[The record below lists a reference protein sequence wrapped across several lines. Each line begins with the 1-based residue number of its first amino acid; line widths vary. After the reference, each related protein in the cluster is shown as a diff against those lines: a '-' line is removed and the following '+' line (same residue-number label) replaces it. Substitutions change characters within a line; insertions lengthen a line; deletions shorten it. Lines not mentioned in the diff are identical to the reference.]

1 MKRDWVPHPYQRE
14 IVDHQLD
21 LARGAVWAGMGL
33 GKTVATLT
41 AIDALQLTGA
51 GPALVLAPLRVAQ
64 STWPEEA
71 RKWSH
76 LSGLD
81 VVPIAGT
88 PAERLAALRTDAAI
102 HTINY
107 EQIPWLVEQGE
118 WKWSTVIA
126 DESTRLKSFRLR
138 QGGKRAQALARVA
151 HAHVK
156 RWVNLTGT
164 PAPNGLKDLWGQT
177 WFLDRGERLGRTFS
191 AFSQRWFTTA
201 YNGFGLDPRP
211 GAQAEITG
219 LIKDLCL
226 TIDPKDWF
234 DLREPIVNN
243 VYVDLPPAARKVYR
257 EMEREMFA
265 AIGDRT
271 AEAFNAA
278 AVSQKCLQLA
288 NGAVYVDPLSDED
301 SPRSKEYREV
311 HDAKMEALASVIEEQ
326 NGAPLLVA
334 YQFRSDHARILRAFP
349 TARTLDTDPATIRD
363 WNAGRI
369 PILLAHPASAGHGLN
384 LQDGGSAICYFS
396 HWWNLEEREQIAERL
411 GPVRQAQAGHNRA
424 SFVYNIVARGTVDE
438 DVLARLTTKCSV
450 QDALRGAMKRR
461 A

>member
-1 MKRDWVPHPYQRE
+1 
-14 IVDHQLD
+14 
-21 LARGAVWAGMGL
+21 MGL

-41 AIDALQLTGA
+41 AIDALQLTGE

-107 EQIPWLVEQGE
+107 EQIPWLVEQGK

-156 RWVNLTGT
+156 RWINLTGT

-177 WFLDRGERLGRTFS
+177 WFLDRGVRLGSTYT
-191 AFSQRWFTTA
+191 AFTDRWFYSDPSGYGIQPLPTA
-201 YNGFGLDPRP
+201 RQQIEDRLRDV
-211 GAQAEITG
+211 
-219 LIKDLCL
+219 CL
-226 TIDPKDWF
+226 TIDKGLDV
-234 DLREPIVNN
+234 DTPIVNQL
-243 VYVDLPPAARKVYR
+243 YVDLPRKARQAYVD
-257 EMEREMFA
+257 MERTYFA
-265 AIGDRT
+265 ELGAAGAI
-271 AEAFNAA
+271 EAANAA
-278 AVSQKCLQLA
+278 AKSGKLLQLA
-288 NGAVYVDPLSDED
+288 NGAVYTDDDGSWT
-301 SPRSKEYREV
+301 EV
-311 HDAKMEALASVIEEQ
+311 HDAKLQALDSIIEEAA
-326 NGAPLLVA
+326 GAPVLVA
-334 YQFRSDHARILRAFP
+334 YHFRSDLARLQRAFP
-349 TARTLDTDPATIRD
+349 EAQVLDKDPSTIRR
-363 WNAGRI
+363 WNAGKI
-369 PILLAHPASAGHGLN
+369 PVLLAHPASAGHGLN
-384 LQDGGSAICYFS
+384 LQDGGNVLVFFS
-396 HWWNLEEREQIAERL
+396 LNWSLEEHDQIIERI
-411 GPVRQAQAGHNRA
+411 GPTRQKQAGHDRPVYLHYILA
-424 SFVYNIVARGTVDE
+424 SGTLD
-438 DVLARLTTKCSV
+438 DTVLDRLQSKRDIQTV
-450 QDALRGAMKRR
+450 LMEAMRRR

>member
-177 WFLDRGERLGRTFS
+177 WFLDRGVRLGSTYK
-191 AFSQRWFTTA
+191 AFTDRWFYTDQSG
-201 YNGFGLDPRP
+201 YNLLPLPHARP
-211 GAQAEITG
+211 EIEQR
-219 LIKDLCL
+219 LRDLCL
-226 TIDPKDWF
+226 TIDKGLDV
-234 DLREPIVNN
+234 DRPIVNQI
-243 VYVDLPPAARKVYR
+243 YVDLPRKARQAYVD
-257 EMEREMFA
+257 MERTYFA
-265 AIGDRT
+265 ELGAAGAI
-271 AEAFNAA
+271 EAANAA
-278 AVSQKCLQLA
+278 AKSGKLLQLA
-288 NGAVYVDPLSDED
+288 NGAVYTDDDGSWT
-301 SPRSKEYREV
+301 EV
-311 HDAKMEALASVIEEQ
+311 HDAKLQALDSIIEEAA
-326 NGAPLLVA
+326 GAPVLVA
-334 YQFRSDHARILRAFP
+334 YHFRSDLARLQRAFP
-349 TARTLDTDPATIRD
+349 QAQVLDKDPATIRR
-363 WNAGRI
+363 WNAGKI
-369 PILLAHPASAGHGLN
+369 PVLLAHPASAGHGLN
-384 LQDGGSAICYFS
+384 LQDGGNTLVFFS
-396 HWWNLEEREQIAERL
+396 LNWSLEEHDQIIERI
-411 GPVRQAQAGHNRA
+411 GPTRQKQAGHDRPVYLHYILA
-424 SFVYNIVARGTVDE
+424 SGTLD
-438 DVLARLTTKCSV
+438 DTVLDRLQSKRDIQTV
-450 QDALRGAMKRR
+450 LMEAMRRR

>member
-41 AIDALQLTGA
+41 AIDALQLAGE

-126 DESTRLKSFRLR
+126 DESTRLKSCRLR
-138 QGGKRAQALARVA
+138 QGGMLAQALVRVA

-156 RWVNLTGT
+156 RWINLTGT

-177 WFLDRGERLGRTFS
+177 WFLDRGVRLGSTYT
-191 AFSQRWFTTA
+191 AFTDRWFYTDPSGYGIQPLPTA
-201 YNGFGLDPRP
+201 RQQIEDRLRDV
-211 GAQAEITG
+211 
-219 LIKDLCL
+219 CL
-226 TIDPKDWF
+226 TIDKGLDV
-234 DLREPIVNN
+234 DKPIVNQL
-243 VYVDLPPAARKVYR
+243 YVDLPRKARQAYVDMEKTYFAELGAAGAI
-257 EMEREMFA
+257 EA
-265 AIGDRT
+265 A
-271 AEAFNAA
+271 NAA
-278 AVSQKCLQLA
+278 AKSGKLLQLA
-288 NGAVYVDPLSDED
+288 NGAVYTDDDGSWT
-301 SPRSKEYREV
+301 EV
-311 HDAKMEALASVIEEQ
+311 HDAKLQALDSIIEEAD
-326 NGAPLLVA
+326 GAPVLVA
-334 YQFRSDHARILRAFP
+334 YHFRSDLARLLRAFP
-349 TARTLDTDPATIRD
+349 QAQVLDKDPATIRR
-363 WNAGRI
+363 WNAGKI
-369 PILLAHPASAGHGLN
+369 PVLLAHPASAGHGLN
-384 LQDGGSAICYFS
+384 LQDGGNTLVFFS
-396 HWWNLEEREQIAERL
+396 LNWSLEEHDQIIERI
-411 GPVRQAQAGHNRA
+411 GPTRQKQAGHDRPVYLHYILA
-424 SFVYNIVARGTVDE
+424 SGTLD
-438 DVLARLTTKCSV
+438 DTVLDRLQSKRDIQTV
-450 QDALRGAMKRR
+450 LMEAMRRR